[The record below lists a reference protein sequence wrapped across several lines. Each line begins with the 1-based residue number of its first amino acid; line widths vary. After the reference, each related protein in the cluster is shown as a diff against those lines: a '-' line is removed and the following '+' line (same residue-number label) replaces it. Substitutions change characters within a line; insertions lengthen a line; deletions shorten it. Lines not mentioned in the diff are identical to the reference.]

1 MGQRDTPTDTT
12 HTKEQVTMITKAKA
26 KAPATPL
33 SKARGEYMTATA
45 STYGALRKYSETLT
59 ATLGEGWWKIPMKG
73 PLTGNMATL
82 RESIRAEKAEVK
94 LLAEKK
100 QKVNPKYNIYKPW
113 SDVLAYV
120 DETKQKKGA
129 GSNAPREIRE
139 RIKIEVTKLYKAVK
153 DHDDADLEDLA
164 QANFHLG
171 AALKAVGVDLIEMN
185 DK

>member
-1 MGQRDTPTDTT
+1 MTT
-12 HTKEQVTMITKAKA
+12 KA

-94 LLAEKK
+94 ILAEKK

-120 DETKQKKGA
+120 DESKAKKGA

-139 RIKIEVTKLYKAVK
+139 RLKIEVTKLYKAVK
-153 DHDDADLEDLA
+153 ADDGADDADLA
-164 QANFHLG
+164 QANWHLG
-171 AALKAVGVDLIEMN
+171 SALAVLGIDLTDLNIQ
-185 DK
+185 D